1 MHTKHRTLATV
12 ATVQCSSTTA
22 QAQSNKIDP
31 GLKRRSRLLSILY
44 KFTSCTNLAK
54 FKIRAYF
61 PYTRNAT
68 INSRDFQIWR
78 NKMRSCLF
86 SKNMIVQI
94 YDIHTVRYFYLV
106 KIVRSTNTVRSY
118 RRKSITGGKFHQ
130 YDQAS
135 QWWEGT

>member
-1 MHTKHRTLATV
+1 
-12 ATVQCSSTTA
+12 
-22 QAQSNKIDP
+22 
-31 GLKRRSRLLSILY
+31 
-44 KFTSCTNLAK
+44 
-54 FKIRAYF
+54 
-61 PYTRNAT
+61 
-68 INSRDFQIWR
+68 
-78 NKMRSCLF
+78 
-86 SKNMIVQI
+86 MIVQI

>member
-31 GLKRRSRLLSILY
+31 GLKRRSRLLSISTF
-44 KFTSCTNLAK
+44 KFTSSCTNLAK
-54 FKIRAYF
+54 LKIRAYF

-106 KIVRSTNTVRSY
+106 KIVRSTNSY

-130 YDQAS
+130 YNQAS